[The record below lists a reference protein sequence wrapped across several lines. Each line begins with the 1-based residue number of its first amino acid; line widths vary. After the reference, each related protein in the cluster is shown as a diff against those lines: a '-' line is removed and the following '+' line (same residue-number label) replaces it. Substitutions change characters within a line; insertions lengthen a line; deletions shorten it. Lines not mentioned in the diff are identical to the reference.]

1 MIVNERR
8 REIGLLRAIGAN
20 KVHIATIILSES
32 SLLSAAGG
40 AAGIILGFVLLA
52 SFKNLMLHYLKLPY
66 LFPATPELIV
76 LTAGA
81 LFFSILTGLFA
92 ALLPSLAVLRV
103 EPYEA
108 IRSAE

>member
-1 MIVNERR
+1 
-8 REIGLLRAIGAN
+8 
-20 KVHIATIILSES
+20 
-32 SLLSAAGG
+32 
-40 AAGIILGFVLLA
+40 
-52 SFKNLMLHYLKLPY
+52 MLHYLKLPY